1 MTQRDSAE
9 GEDTVS
15 LALLSSLPC
24 ALRNAGPLDFL
35 NYIKAPPRRCRICK
49 GWESMQL
56 VNCALCLGL
65 FVQQQQQYGKAW
77 EHEHKSPP
85 LSPGSFNIRAGSADS
100 LTRSSQS
107 SG

>member
-35 NYIKAPPRRCRICK
+35 NCIKAPPRRCRVCK

-65 FVQQQQQYGKAW
+65 FVQQQQQYGK
-77 EHEHKSPP
+77 H
-85 LSPGSFNIRAGSADS
+85 GSMNIRAHLCLLAH
-100 LTRSSQS
+100 LTSERDLPTP
-107 SG
+107 